1 MSKNNLAHK
10 SDNITGSKN
19 YYEMLAQYGLLD
31 IGKIIKEIR
40 KHGDLTQ
47 EDLATKVG
55 TKRAYISRIEKD
67 ASNVRLSTLVK
78 IIEKGLDAKINFS
91 IEAN

>member
-1 MSKNNLAHK
+1 MTK
-10 SDNITGSKN
+10 SDK
-19 YYEMLAQYGLLD
+19 YYEMLAEYSLLD

-40 KHGDLTQ
+40 KKGDLTQ
-47 EDLATKVG
+47 EDLASKVG

-78 IIEKGLDAKINFS
+78 IIEKGLGAKINIS

>member
-1 MSKNNLAHK
+1 MSKNNLAK
-10 SDNITGSKN
+10 KRDNTTDSNK
-19 YYEMLAQYGLLD
+19 YYEMIAQYGLLD

-40 KHGDLTQ
+40 KNGDLTQ

>member
-1 MSKNNLAHK
+1 MA
-10 SDNITGSKN
+10 SDKAICNDFESEN
-19 YYEMLAQYGLLD
+19 YYEVLEKCSILD

-40 KHGDLTQ
+40 KKNDITQ
-47 EDLATKVG
+47 DELAQRVG

-78 IIEKGLDAKINFS
+78 ILEKGLSARINLNVES
-91 IEAN
+91 

>member
-1 MSKNNLAHK
+1 MLENNNTDLKNLTN
-10 SDNITGSKN
+10 DNNTL
-19 YYEMLAQYGLLD
+19 EFLAQYGLLD

-40 KHGDLTQ
+40 KKFDLTQ
-47 EDLATKVG
+47 EDLAERVG

-78 IIEKGLDAKINFS
+78 ILEKGLDAKINVN
-91 IEAN
+91 IIAN